1 MNIGDT
7 STEEHKNGGL
17 GKSFVLFIAA
27 HYLTRIQATAKDQ
40 GCDKVTGL
48 HNSKIANKLD
58 PRVDSDQPATA
69 QRTSD
74 TRMPGWM
81 VA

>member
-7 STEEHKNGGL
+7 SMEEHKNEGL
-17 GKSFVLFIAA
+17 GKSFLLSIAA
-27 HYLTRIQATAKDQ
+27 HYLTKIHATAKDQ
-40 GCDKVTGL
+40 CCGKVTGL

-69 QRTSD
+69 QRTSG